1 MLCIVLEVDE
11 IQNDWRQLM
20 LCIMLEVDEIQPL
33 PILRHKIYSPKE

>member
-33 PILRHKIYSPKE
+33 PIQTQDNSPKE